1 MGKTMVFALLG
12 FAVELSKTKG
22 HYIVV
27 SPLKALEGD
36 QVLAVSGGKVGLA
49 S

>member
-1 MGKTMVFALLG
+1 MGKSMVFTLLG
-12 FAVELSKTKG
+12 LAVELSKTKG

-36 QVLAVSGGKVGLA
+36 QVRAVPGGKIGLA